1 MTPANGSSQSD
12 PPAPEAPSTWRFP
25 KVFWV
30 ANCIELFERAAYY
43 GCFIFLSVYLT
54 KDVGFNDVESGDII
68 AWFACLLYFMPTFMG
83 NISDKVGFR
92 SALALAFA
100 LLTAGYALLGAIPEK
115 WSVILALTM
124 IMFGGAIV
132 KPVISGTA
140 AKCSSEA
147 NRSRAFSL
155 FYMAVNIGSFT
166 GKSLVDPIRIKLD
179 AMDIG
184 LTGLQAINFYSASM
198 ALVALILVGVAY
210 RNIDS
215 SGEGKTVRELLSGL
229 GKVVRNV
236 RFLSLIMI
244 IGGFWAIQGQLYATM
259 PKYLMRMVSDFA
271 KPGWIANVNPLMVV
285 LCVVPINYL
294 VRRIRPISSIG
305 IGLFIIPFT
314 ALVVALAPN
323 LGTERM
329 LVLGISLHPLELMLI
344 IGIGLQGIAECFLS
358 PRFLEYASKQAPP
371 GEVGLYMGYSHLT
384 TAFSW
389 LFGFAASGRLLD
401 KWCPAPEVVAA
412 MPEAQRL
419 TAYDHAHYI
428 WFFWMGVGVLAFLL
442 LLLFRY
448 VTDRRD
454 RERDLVGGD

>member
-1 MTPANGSSQSD
+1 MTPANGSSQTD
-12 PPAPEAPSTWRFP
+12 PPEIEAPSTWRFP
-25 KVFWV
+25 RVFWV
-30 ANCIELFERAAYY
+30 ANFIELFERAAYY

-54 KDVGFNDVESGDII
+54 QDVGFNDVESGDII

-83 NISDKVGFR
+83 TISDKIGFR

-115 WSVILALTM
+115 WSVIVALTM
-124 IMFGGAIV
+124 IMIGGAIV

-179 AMDIG
+179 SMDIG

-210 RNIDS
+210 RNVDS
-215 SGEGKTVRELLSGL
+215 SGEGKPVGELLRGL
-229 GKVVRNV
+229 GKVVRNF

-314 ALVVALAPN
+314 ALVIALAPN
-323 LGTERM
+323 LGTDRM
-329 LVLGISLHPLELMLI
+329 SVLGISLHPLELMLI

-448 VTDRRD
+448 VTDKRD
-454 RERDLVGGD
+454 RERELVGAE